1 MANLVTAAAAPA
13 PTPKTTTDKI
23 LWDLFVLLMIATVVV
38 GGTSWWVSQK
48 VYDTVETVRDTTAP
62 AIHDVFAARDALS
75 KADSAAIDSF
85 RSDEV
90 SLSGPGLEYQ
100 NQLTSANQHLV
111 QVAERS
117 AAGNSSASSNGSQQ
131 IQLLEALLES
141 YSSLIAQADAHTGTP
156 LLGTTDLWSA
166 SHLLHA
172 GDSPILTEFNNL
184 MDDQASVLNDQVAAS
199 SMTAAN
205 LLLWTVPITL
215 LFVLLVVT
223 QVFLRRRFRRAVNP
237 PLLLA
242 TVALIGLSIVM
253 SLAVVSQHRL
263 ENSRDTL
270 NEIVRLW
277 RGQPSAADFRGQ
289 QELGELMA
297 KECVSANGGCGPT
310 VEKFVSEHKPAS
322 NTPEAG
328 SDESTTK
335 RLGDFTDRINGTGE
349 NARWKSFIPILSGLI
364 FFVLIPFG
372 LWPRIE
378 EYRYRPR

>member
-1 MANLVTAAAAPA
+1 M
-13 PTPKTTTDKI
+13 
-23 LWDLFVLLMIATVVV
+23 
-38 GGTSWWVSQK
+38 
-48 VYDTVETVRDTTAP
+48 
-62 AIHDVFAARDALS
+62 
-75 KADSAAIDSF
+75 
-85 RSDEV
+85 
-90 SLSGPGLEYQ
+90 
-100 NQLTSANQHLV
+100 
-111 QVAERS
+111 
-117 AAGNSSASSNGSQQ
+117 
-131 IQLLEALLES
+131 LEALLES
-141 YSSLIAQADAHTGTP
+141 YSSLITQADAHTGTP

-166 SHLLHA
+166 SHLLYA

-205 LLLWTVPITL
+205 LLQWTVPITL

-253 SLAVVSQHRL
+253 SLAVVSQYRL

-277 RGQPSAADFRGQ
+277 REQPPAADFRGQ
-289 QELGELMA
+289 QELGELME
-297 KECVSANGGCGPT
+297 KECAGANGGCGPT
-310 VEKFVSEHKPAS
+310 VEKFVSEHKPAD

-335 RLGDFTDRINGTGE
+335 RLGDFTDRINSAGE
-349 NARWKSFIPILSGLI
+349 NARWKYFIPILSGLI